1 MKTAYGKSK
10 YFSERRIEM
19 LNKAGVKIL
28 SILLL
33 ISVTGCIPAYTIRYD
48 ETFSGKVVDAET
60 GEPVEGV
67 VVLGVWYVSMIYGL
81 KYYDAR
87 ETVTGKNGEFSIPGK
102 GLRIMSNLEP
112 VTVMIF
118 KAGYRYVEGTW
129 KSFKEGFY
137 YKDKIKWE
145 GDMPIIPLQ
154 KLTMKQRRRRGSP
167 HPPPD
172 KAPLE
177 KVILMLKEI
186 DKNDIELGLEP
197 RGIWR
202 GEEYE

>member
-60 GEPVEGV
+60 GEPVEGA
-67 VVLGVWYVSMIYGL
+67 VVLGVWYVSMIYGS

-87 ETVTGKNGEFSIPGK
+87 ETVTDKNGEFSIHGK

-112 VTVMIF
+112 MDILIF
-118 KAGYRYVEGTW
+118 KAGYKYRP
-129 KSFKEGFY
+129 GFM
-137 YKDKIKWE
+137 E
-145 GDMPIIPLQ
+145 
-154 KLTMKQRRRRGSP
+154 LT
-167 HPPPD
+167 
-172 KAPLE
+172 
-177 KVILMLKEI
+177 
-186 DKNDIELGLEP
+186 
-197 RGIWR
+197 
-202 GEEYE
+202 